1 MEESSK
7 DGREH
12 NEKEQQEKERMDK
25 AAQLFAD
32 VQDRAWKRID
42 EREKFERE
50 KERGSQQEDN
60 GRE

>member
-42 EREKFERE
+42 EREKERE